1 MIKIDNYYLDLIK
14 INKLEQEERNRIY
27 EMYRDMIFSFEENR
41 LKVANSFFITLYHSG
56 YLINVRDEKIE
67 ELLIDNSINS

>member
-56 YLINVRDEKIE
+56 YLIDVRDEKIE
-67 ELLIDNSINS
+67 ELLNDNIINS